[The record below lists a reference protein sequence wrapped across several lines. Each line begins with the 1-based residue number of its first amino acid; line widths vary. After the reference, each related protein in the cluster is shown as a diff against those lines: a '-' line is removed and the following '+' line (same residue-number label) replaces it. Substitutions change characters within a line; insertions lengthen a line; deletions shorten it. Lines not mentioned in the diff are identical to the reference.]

1 MIKYNLKCHRNHEFE
16 SWFSDSKEFDN
27 LNRKKLLECIFC
39 NSKKIKK
46 SIMAPMVRGA
56 KDQETIN
63 EISNFSRSIK
73 DQKNQLIEIR
83 NYIEK
88 NFEYVGEDF
97 SKKVREI
104 YYDKK
109 RKKTIYGTATL
120 DERKELEEEGINLV
134 TVPWI
139 SKDN

>member
-1 MIKYNLKCHRNHEFE
+1 
-16 SWFSDSKEFDN
+16 
-27 LNRKKLLECIFC
+27 
-39 NSKKIKK
+39 
-46 SIMAPMVRGA
+46 MAPMVRGA